1 MKKNKVIDL
10 TLFLII
16 YIFAYAIGFLSS
28 LIIENML
35 LKTLVFDVV
44 STIVIWIFSLILKN
58 SSIYD
63 AYWSLTPFVI
73 LTYVLL
79 TAEYVNIYHILFY
92 VALSFWSFRLTI
104 NWITTFSDR
113 KWEDWRYKMYREN
126 HPKLWPIINFF
137 GIQMMPTLF
146 VYSALVPAILLFAK
160 NASPLSLLG
169 SSIIVVGTLLEL
181 FADRQM
187 HAFLRTT
194 TEKVTCRRGLWKYS
208 RHPNYLGEIL
218 IWVGVYCS
226 LLLTDY
232 SLWFTFIGIIIMLF
246 LFIVVS
252 IPMMEKRQVNRRSDY
267 KDYQRKT
274 SILLI
279 LPNKK

>member
-16 YIFAYAIGFLSS
+16 YIFAYAIGFFSCF
-28 LIIENML
+28 IIENML
-35 LKTLVFDVV
+35 LKTLIFDVV

-58 SSIYD
+58 SSLYD

-92 VALSFWSFRLTI
+92 VSFSFWSFRLTI

-226 LLLTDY
+226 LLLTNY
-232 SLWFTFIGIIIMLF
+232 LLWFTFIGIIIMLF
-246 LFIVVS
+246 LFIVIS

>member
-16 YIFAYAIGFLSS
+16 YIFAYAIGFFSCF
-28 LIIENML
+28 IIENML

-63 AYWSLTPFVI
+63 AYWSLAPFVI

-92 VALSFWSFRLTI
+92 VSFSFWSFRLTI

-226 LLLTDY
+226 LLLTVY

-246 LFIVVS
+246 LFIVIS

-279 LPNKK
+279 LPNRK

>member
-16 YIFAYAIGFLSS
+16 YIFAYAIGFFSCF
-28 LIIENML
+28 IIENML

-73 LTYVLL
+73 LTYFLL

-92 VALSFWSFRLTI
+92 VVLSFWSFRLTI
-104 NWITTFSDR
+104 NWITTFSNR

-126 HPKLWPIINFF
+126 HPKLWSIINFF

-218 IWVGVYCS
+218 I
-226 LLLTDY
+226 
-232 SLWFTFIGIIIMLF
+232 
-246 LFIVVS
+246 
-252 IPMMEKRQVNRRSDY
+252 
-267 KDYQRKT
+267 
-274 SILLI
+274 
-279 LPNKK
+279 

>member
-16 YIFAYAIGFLSS
+16 YIFAYAIGFFSCF
-28 LIIENML
+28 IIENML

-92 VALSFWSFRLTI
+92 VSFSFWSFRLTI

-113 KWEDWRYKMYREN
+113 KWEDWRYN
-126 HPKLWPIINFF
+126 
-137 GIQMMPTLF
+137 
-146 VYSALVPAILLFAK
+146 V
-160 NASPLSLLG
+160 
-169 SSIIVVGTLLEL
+169 
-181 FADRQM
+181 
-187 HAFLRTT
+187 
-194 TEKVTCRRGLWKYS
+194 
-208 RHPNYLGEIL
+208 
-218 IWVGVYCS
+218 
-226 LLLTDY
+226 
-232 SLWFTFIGIIIMLF
+232 
-246 LFIVVS
+246 
-252 IPMMEKRQVNRRSDY
+252 
-267 KDYQRKT
+267 
-274 SILLI
+274 
-279 LPNKK
+279 

>member
-16 YIFAYAIGFLSS
+16 YIFAYAIGFFSS

-58 SSIYD
+58 SSLYD

-73 LTYVLL
+73 LTYFLL

-104 NWITTFSDR
+104 NWITTFSNR

-226 LLLTDY
+226 LLLTGY

-246 LFIVVS
+246 LFIVIS

-267 KDYQRKT
+267 KDYQKKT

>member
-92 VALSFWSFRLTI
+92 VSFSF
-104 NWITTFSDR
+104 
-113 KWEDWRYKMYREN
+113 
-126 HPKLWPIINFF
+126 
-137 GIQMMPTLF
+137 
-146 VYSALVPAILLFAK
+146 
-160 NASPLSLLG
+160 
-169 SSIIVVGTLLEL
+169 
-181 FADRQM
+181 
-187 HAFLRTT
+187 
-194 TEKVTCRRGLWKYS
+194 
-208 RHPNYLGEIL
+208 
-218 IWVGVYCS
+218 
-226 LLLTDY
+226 
-232 SLWFTFIGIIIMLF
+232 
-246 LFIVVS
+246 
-252 IPMMEKRQVNRRSDY
+252 
-267 KDYQRKT
+267 
-274 SILLI
+274 
-279 LPNKK
+279 

>member
-1 MKKNKVIDL
+1 
-10 TLFLII
+10 
-16 YIFAYAIGFLSS
+16 
-28 LIIENML
+28 ML

-73 LTYVLL
+73 LTYFLL

-104 NWITTFSDR
+104 NWITTFSNR

-187 HAFLRTT
+187 HSFLRTT

-246 LFIVVS
+246 LFIVIS

>member
-16 YIFAYAIGFLSS
+16 YIFAYAIGFFSCF
-28 LIIENML
+28 IIENML

-92 VALSFWSFRLTI
+92 VSFSFWSFRLTI

-126 HPKLWPIINFF
+126 HPKL
-137 GIQMMPTLF
+137 
-146 VYSALVPAILLFAK
+146 
-160 NASPLSLLG
+160 
-169 SSIIVVGTLLEL
+169 
-181 FADRQM
+181 
-187 HAFLRTT
+187 
-194 TEKVTCRRGLWKYS
+194 
-208 RHPNYLGEIL
+208 
-218 IWVGVYCS
+218 
-226 LLLTDY
+226 
-232 SLWFTFIGIIIMLF
+232 
-246 LFIVVS
+246 
-252 IPMMEKRQVNRRSDY
+252 
-267 KDYQRKT
+267 
-274 SILLI
+274 
-279 LPNKK
+279 

>member
-16 YIFAYAIGFLSS
+16 YIFAYAIGFFSCF
-28 LIIENML
+28 IIENML
-35 LKTLVFDVV
+35 LKTLIFDVV

-58 SSIYD
+58 SSLYD

-92 VALSFWSFRLTI
+92 VSFSFWSFRLTI

-232 SLWFTFIGIIIMLF
+232 LLWFTFIGIIIMLF
-246 LFIVVS
+246 LFIVIS

>member
-1 MKKNKVIDL
+1 
-10 TLFLII
+10 
-16 YIFAYAIGFLSS
+16 
-28 LIIENML
+28 
-35 LKTLVFDVV
+35 
-44 STIVIWIFSLILKN
+44 
-58 SSIYD
+58 
-63 AYWSLTPFVI
+63 
-73 LTYVLL
+73 
-79 TAEYVNIYHILFY
+79 
-92 VALSFWSFRLTI
+92 
-104 NWITTFSDR
+104 
-113 KWEDWRYKMYREN
+113 
-126 HPKLWPIINFF
+126 
-137 GIQMMPTLF
+137 
-146 VYSALVPAILLFAK
+146 
-160 NASPLSLLG
+160 
-169 SSIIVVGTLLEL
+169 
-181 FADRQM
+181 M

-246 LFIVVS
+246 LFIVIS